1 MKGKD
6 DLGDTKLDVKK
17 VRKHDGVKKMSR
29 DVIDAEKISGSRKR
43 KSTSRRQKISAEEE
57 VTKNRR
63 VSSGSDLSNHA

>member
-57 VTKNRR
+57 VTKHRR